1 MQFKKTLLLLCAVM
15 IRSSSSA
22 FSLPKSSLQS
32 PSFFPFS
39 ITPDQWSEIQQEKG
53 KEIVLQVS
61 ATLPNFDS
69 VGHNILSANHD
80 FIQTILRDEHLSHA
94 TKKSI
99 ILLSIKLSQYGDDMG
114 SYILQQYYNLVDA
127 CL

>member
-1 MQFKKTLLLLCAVM
+1 MQFRKMFLLLWAIFLQ
-15 IRSSSSA
+15 SSSSA
-22 FSLPKSSLQS
+22 FLLPKPPLQS

-39 ITPDQWSEIQQEKG
+39 ITPEQWSEFQQEKG

-61 ATLPNFDS
+61 ASLPNFDS

-80 FIQTILRDEHLSHA
+80 FIQTILGDEHLSHE

-99 ILLSIKLSQYGDDMG
+99 VLLSIKLSQYGDDMG

>member
-1 MQFKKTLLLLCAVM
+1 MQFRKTILLLCAVL

-22 FSLPKSSLQS
+22 FSLPKTTLHS
-32 PSFFPFS
+32 PSFFPFP
-39 ITPDQWSEIQQEKG
+39 ITPEQWSEFQQEKG
-53 KEIVLQVS
+53 KDIVLKVS
-61 ATLPNFDS
+61 SSLPQFDS

-80 FIQTILRDEHLSHA
+80 FIQTILSEEHLPHEV
-94 TKKSI
+94 KKSI

-114 SYILQQYYNLVDA
+114 SHILQQYYNIVDA

>member
-1 MQFKKTLLLLCAVM
+1 MQFRKTLLLLCAVM
-15 IRSSSSA
+15 IRSTSSA
-22 FSLPKSSLQS
+22 FLLPKTPLQS

-39 ITPDQWSEIQQEKG
+39 ITPEQWSVLKQEKG

-61 ATLPNFDS
+61 ASLPNFDS

-80 FIQTILRDEHLSHA
+80 FIQTILGDEHLSHE

-114 SYILQQYYNLVDA
+114 SHILQQYYNLVDA